1 MSAFDKKETPD
12 VEEVES
18 YVAKLVETKG
28 ETWKDPEVI
37 AKGKLESDK
46 FIEDLKRQNEEL
58 RAQMKRE
65 EDLAELVA
73 TIKAQAQNKAPDSQ
87 ASHQTEQDES
97 QHTARS
103 QEPEEIEALVERMFS
118 EKEQKTTRQKNIEA
132 VDAELTKKYGDNAN
146 SVVAR
151 AARELDMTV
160 AEAQELAATKP
171 RAFFRLMGL
180 DQDHRPAS
188 GMVGNALNSA
198 AGMRSKSNVRDNE
211 YYRNLKKEIGAN
223 KFYSPK
229 IQRQMAD
236 DRQALGSSFW
246 SNQR

>member
-1 MSAFDKKETPD
+1 MPSAFDKTETPE

-37 AKGKLESDK
+37 ARGKLESDK

-65 EDLAELVA
+65 EELAELVA
-73 TIKAQAQNKAPDSQ
+73 TIKAQHKAP
-87 ASHQTEQDES
+87 EGGGEPNPPQDES

-103 QEPEEIEALVERMFS
+103 QNPEEIEALVERMFS

-132 VDAELTKKYGDNAN
+132 VDAELTKKYGNNAN
-146 SVVAR
+146 AVVAR

-160 AEAQELAATKP
+160 EEAQELAATKP

-180 DQDHRPAS
+180 DQDNRPNP

-211 YYRNLKKEIGAN
+211 YYKNLKKEIGTS

-229 IQRQMAD
+229 IQRQLAD
-236 DRQALGSSFW
+236 DRQALGSAFW